1 MIRINYQSDFS
12 VRVTIKSADGTVM
25 QPPTD
30 HAWWLHIADDMGTC
44 FRCGFDGSS
53 YEDCRID
60 GDTVVCYV
68 NNPGYVPGLLHVTYM
83 DVIPDSNYSDGYNN
97 QVAPA
102 VADVML
108 WDGATDDGA
117 SVDIDLLLQVIAPRV
132 TAANVTSVGDLV
144 LTFNN

>member
-1 MIRINYQSDFS
+1 MTRINYQSDFS

-44 FRCGFDGSS
+44 FRCGFDGSG

-83 DVIPDSNYSDGYNN
+83 DAIPDSNFADGYDNVV
-97 QVAPA
+97 QPA
-102 VADVML
+102 SEDLVL
-108 WDGATDDGA
+108 WEGATTMDTVEV
-117 SVDIDLLLQVIAPRV
+117 SLILSVIAPRV
-132 TAANVTSVGDLV
+132 INAAVDHNGDLN
-144 LTFNN
+144 LTFNT

>member
-1 MIRINYQSDFS
+1 MTRINYQSDFTL
-12 VRVTIKSADGTVM
+12 RVSLKSGAGT
-25 QPPTD
+25 QFAPPVD
-30 HAWWLHIADDMGTC
+30 HPWWLHITDSAGTC
-44 FRCGFDGSS
+44 WRCGFDGVK

-60 GDTVVCYV
+60 DMDVVCYV
-68 NNPGYVPGLLHVTYM
+68 NNPGFVPGMLTVTYM
-83 DVIPDSNYSDGYNN
+83 DAIPDSNYADGYNN

-117 SVDIDLLLQVIAPRV
+117 TVDIDLLLQVIAPRV